1 MGVPYYGV
9 LLSFLFC
16 LLAYMNVSSGSA
28 EVFTYFVNVVSLTGL
43 IAWACI
49 LTFHIRFM
57 KALKAQGLDRKKDL
71 VYRSPLQPYGSY
83 ISLVICIVIFSS
95 RISQYFWVI
104 PLITKT
110 LSLDTLFCQCF

>member
-71 VYRSPLQPYGSY
+71 VYRSPYSHMVVTYLWSFV
-83 ISLVICIVIFSS
+83 LLLFSS
-95 RISQYFWVI
+95 RISQYFG
-104 PLITKT
+104 
-110 LSLDTLFCQCF
+110 